1 MEGFEDDFPGI
12 KVRKR
17 ERSKRLMSLQSW
29 VEGLEVPQSLHSR
42 ARDPTADSNAGPVW
56 GSCFLRV
63 GAQNGGRS
71 RMEPLVGP
79 SLQISLQK
87 TLLRERL
94 QDLQQ
99 SSQDPCLLLGAEPCS

>member
-17 ERSKRLMSLQSW
+17 ERSKRLMSLKSW
-29 VEGLEVPQSLHSR
+29 VEGLEGAPEPSQQGQRPPRL
-42 ARDPTADSNAGPVW
+42 TAMQGLW
-56 GSCFLRV
+56 GGGCLLRV

-79 SLQISLQK
+79 SLLISLQK

-99 SSQDPCLLLGAEPCS
+99 SSQDQPPAGG